1 MPRLRRTDPATP
13 GISRIRRGRGFVYAW
28 PAGGPV
34 EDLDVRRRIEVLAI
48 PPAWQEVWISVHENG
63 HLQAVGT
70 DQAGRRQY
78 RYHPD
83 FTARRA
89 ASKWQRVEQFGEHV
103 DLLRADVAD
112 VLDQSGEAIR
122 SEREAAAW
130 AVRLLDRS
138 LIRVGSIEYQ
148 RANGTYGLCT
158 LQRRHVDVDGEVVTL
173 CFVGKHG
180 IRHTVTIAD
189 RALTSGL
196 QVALDGRGARAPLL
210 GWRDGRRWR
219 TIAPA
224 RVNGYI
230 ATHLPG
236 ATAKDFR
243 TWHASVLFAAGLA
256 FEERRDPD
264 RPRARLI
271 RPVVEQVAALL
282 GNTPAV
288 TRSSY
293 IHPGIADRW
302 LDGSDIGPALDVAV
316 DYEDLTRPALRDVAE
331 RAVIDLLAD
340 RTVRTMRSH
349 ARDELEQA
357 GATKVA
363 GSG

>member
-13 GISRIRRGRGFVYAW
+13 GISRTRRGRGFSYAW
-28 PAGGPV
+28 PDGSPV
-34 EDLDVRRRIEVLAI
+34 DDLEVRRRIEALAI
-48 PPAWQEVWISVHENG
+48 PPAWQDVWISVHENG

-89 ASKWQRVEQFGEHV
+89 ASKWERVERFGAQV
-103 DLLRADVAD
+103 DLLRDDARE
-112 VLDQSGEAIR
+112 VLRRSGDTIR
-122 SEREAAAW
+122 SEAEAAAW

-138 LIRVGSIEYQ
+138 LIRVGGIEYQ

-158 LQRRHVDVDGEVVTL
+158 LQRRHVDVDGEIVSL

-180 IRHTVTIAD
+180 IRHTVTIVD
-189 RALTSGL
+189 RPLAESLE
-196 QVALDGRGARAPLL
+196 AMLDGRGQRAPLL
-210 GWRDGRRWR
+210 GWREGRCWR
-219 TIAPA
+219 TISPG
-224 RVNGYI
+224 RVNSYI
-230 ATHLPG
+230 ATHVPG

-256 FEERRDPD
+256 FEERRDPS
-264 RPRARLI
+264 RPCARLI
-271 RPVVEQVAALL
+271 RPVVEQVAGLL

-293 IHPGIADRW
+293 IHPGITDRW
-302 LDGSDIGPALDVAV
+302 LDGTDIGPALDVAV
-316 DYEDLTRPALRDVAE
+316 DYDDLSRPALRDVAE
-331 RAVIDLLAD
+331 RAVLDLLAD

-349 ARDELEQA
+349 AREELEQA

-363 GSG
+363 GAG

>member
-13 GISRIRRGRGFVYAW
+13 GISRTGRGRGFSYAW
-28 PAGGPV
+28 PDGRPV
-34 EDLDVRRRIEVLAI
+34 EDLDVRRRIDALAI
-48 PPAWQEVWISVHENG
+48 PPAWQEVWISIHENG

-89 ASKWQRVEQFGEHV
+89 ASKWQRVEQFGGKL
-103 DLLRADVAD
+103 DLLRDDARD
-112 VLDQSGEAIR
+112 VLRASEDQIG
-122 SEREAAAW
+122 SEPEAAAW

-138 LIRVGSIEYQ
+138 LIRVGGIEYQ

-158 LQRRHVDVDGEVVTL
+158 LQRRHVDIDGEVVTL
-173 CFVGKHG
+173 CFVAKHA
-180 IRHTVTIAD
+180 IRHTVTIVD
-189 RALTSGL
+189 RTLATALESVL
-196 QVALDGRGARAPLL
+196 EGRGMRAPLL
-210 GWRDGRRWR
+210 GWREGRTWR
-219 TIAPA
+219 TITPA
-224 RVNGYI
+224 GVNRYI

-264 RPRARLI
+264 RQRARLI
-271 RPVVEQVAALL
+271 RPVVEQVAGLL

-293 IHPGIADRW
+293 IHPGITDRW

-331 RAVIDLLAD
+331 RAVLDLLAD
-340 RTVRTMRSH
+340 RTIRTMRSH

-363 GSG
+363 GAG